1 MTAATASATAIEVE
15 SFRLQ
20 ARMARDTVGA
30 NVHGLTHED
39 SVIEP
44 RPGGNS
50 LNWILGHLVWAYEQA
65 LPLLG
70 QDPVLRKGELDRYAR
85 GAPGLASPAEA
96 VNFDQLTAAWSE
108 AVERVDK
115 GLAGLTADVLE
126 QKAPGSPTKNPNET
140 VRSLVN
146 TILFHQAYH
155 AGQTGVLRRIA
166 GKSGAIT

>member
-1 MTAATASATAIEVE
+1 MTATASTAAIEVE

-50 LNWILGHLVWAYEQA
+50 LNWIMGHLVWAYEQA

-70 QDPVLRKGELDRYAR
+70 QDPCCGKGSSI
-85 GAPGLASPAEA
+85 GTP
-96 VNFDQLTAAWSE
+96 
-108 AVERVDK
+108 
-115 GLAGLTADVLE
+115 
-126 QKAPGSPTKNPNET
+126 
-140 VRSLVN
+140 
-146 TILFHQAYH
+146 
-155 AGQTGVLRRIA
+155 GVLRGLRHPRRR
-166 GKSGAIT
+166 